1 MASWSCSFREYT
13 VAMKKTAAKWLM
25 VAGVTIGLT
34 ASGWAEEVDAGK
46 AEYLSSCAPCHGADG
61 KGKGPLSA
69 NKLKTKPADLTALA
83 KKNNGVFPVSAVYEA
98 IDGRNAI
105 ESHGAREMP
114 IWGCRHT
121 PSPVSPTKTSK
132 RKVYRAPDPFSHIST
147 SLAIQKTLSETVYC
161 LLLNICVAF
170 RRSSRD
176 IRCAATSNCRQRG
189 SVPPHI
195 NRHFDEQLK
204 SRIGPEPVYSND
216 PWCERELR

>member
-1 MASWSCSFREYT
+1 MGAVVKEYT
-13 VAMKKTAAKWLM
+13 VAMQKTAAKWLM
-25 VAGVTIGLT
+25 VAGMTIGLT

-69 NKLKTKPADLTALA
+69 KLKTKPADLTALA

-105 ESHGAREMP
+105 ESHGAVKCQFGVADTHPRP
-114 IWGCRHT
+114 FRQLKHRNVKYTGCLT
-121 PSPVSPTKTSK
+121 LL
-132 RKVYRAPDPFSHIST
+132 SHIST

-176 IRCAATSNCRQRG
+176 IRCAATSNCRHRG
-189 SVPPHI
+189 RVPPHI

-204 SRIGPEPVYSND
+204 SRIGPESVYSND